1 MTYAYG
7 GRPMEGCSSPSSS
20 GPSACWVASPS
31 CRTPNLTIIN
41 AAYWYIAGRLLT
53 DQDLRTQLAPF
64 LALLTRAFGVLEGIA
79 LASDP
84 NFTIIGAAY
93 PCIAGRL
100 LADQDPRMQRAL
112 KYLIYGDAGVF
123 NVRRVINLVENVNTC
138 TAVTRGQVYGCRTSV
153 ASWMRACAYLEQK
166 RNAFAHSYFVSDGV
180 LLETPSL
187 ASDPKAIQHH
197 VELTDITRGDL
208 SKMKQTSV
216 KALITIQLH
225 QQDRDGAPRDHGHQP
240 RRLRQEL
247 LLRGPPANA
256 LGRTRSSG

>member
-1 MTYAYG
+1 M
-7 GRPMEGCSSPSSS
+7 
-20 GPSACWVASPS
+20 ASRQSTP
-31 CRTPNLTIIN
+31 RTIALVSDPNFTVIN
-41 AAYWYIAGRLLT
+41 AAYPYITGRLLT

-64 LALLTRAFGVLEGIA
+64 FALLIRTIGVLEGIA
-79 LASDP
+79 LVSGP

-93 PCIAGRL
+93 PYIVGWL
-100 LADQDPRMQRAL
+100 LTDQDPRTQRAL

-123 NVRRVINLVENVNTC
+123 NVRRVINLVANVNTH
-138 TAVTRGQVYGCRTSV
+138 TAVTRGQDPGCRTSV
-153 ASWMRACAYLEQK
+153 AGWTRACAYLEQK
-166 RNAFAHSYFVSDGV
+166 RNAFAHFYFVSDGV

-197 VELTDITRGDL
+197 MELTDITRGDL
-208 SKMKQTSV
+208 SKMKRTSV

-247 LLRGPPANA
+247 LLRGPPTNA